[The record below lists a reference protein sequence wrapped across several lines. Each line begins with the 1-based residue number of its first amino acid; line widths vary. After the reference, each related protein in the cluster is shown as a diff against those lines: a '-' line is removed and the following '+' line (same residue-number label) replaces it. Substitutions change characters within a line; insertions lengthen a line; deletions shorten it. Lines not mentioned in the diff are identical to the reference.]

1 MNIIKYL
8 AKRLGTILIS
18 VVAIIT
24 ITYILLSIAPGNFF
38 DIQRYSLAAQST
50 SMTQAQIIILQKAF
64 EKKYGLDQPLW
75 KQVLLYLKDASRF
88 KFGKSFSKPN
98 MEIEELIALKY
109 PVTFSLII
117 MSITVAI
124 LIGIPLGIIA
134 ALKRNTIVDY
144 ITMGLSMTGQVI
156 PSFVV
161 AIFCV
166 ILFSVYLRWLPTFGW
181 ESPRHV
187 VLPVIAVSLPAIAS
201 IARFM
206 RASLVDTLNQNYI
219 RTAYAKGGTERVVI
233 TKHALKNSLMPIV
246 TILGPQ
252 IAFMMVGTIWI
263 ETLFRIPGIGQLFIN
278 AAWQRDYP
286 LLVTSTF
293 IMALTVMGMN
303 LIVDIVYS
311 FLDPRL
317 KLK

>member
-1 MNIIKYL
+1 MDIIRYL

-18 VVAIIT
+18 VIVIIL
-24 ITYILLSIAPGNFF
+24 ITYALMYIAPGNFF
-38 DIQRYSLAAQST
+38 DIQRFSTASQST
-50 SMTQAQIIILQKAF
+50 AMTQEQVIILQQAF

-75 KQVLLYLKDASRF
+75 KQVLLYLKDACRF

-98 MEIEELIALKY
+98 LEIEELIAQKY
-109 PVTFSLII
+109 PVTLSLIL
-117 MSITVAI
+117 MSITVAV

-134 ALKRNTIVDY
+134 ALKRNSFIDY
-144 ITMGLSMTGQVI
+144 LTMSLSMTGQVI
-156 PSFVV
+156 PSYVV

-181 ESPRHV
+181 EGPKFV
-187 VLPVIAVSLPAIAS
+187 IIPVIAVSLPAIAS

-206 RASLVDTLNQNYI
+206 RASLVDTLNQNYV
-219 RTAYAKGGTERVVI
+219 RTAYAKVATEIFVI

-252 IAFMMVGTIWI
+252 IAFMMVGTLWI
-263 ETLFRIPGIGQLFIN
+263 EVLFRIPGIGQLFVN

-286 LLVTSTF
+286 LIITSTF
-293 IMALTVMGMN
+293 IMALTVMCMN
-303 LIVDIVYS
+303 FIVDIVYS